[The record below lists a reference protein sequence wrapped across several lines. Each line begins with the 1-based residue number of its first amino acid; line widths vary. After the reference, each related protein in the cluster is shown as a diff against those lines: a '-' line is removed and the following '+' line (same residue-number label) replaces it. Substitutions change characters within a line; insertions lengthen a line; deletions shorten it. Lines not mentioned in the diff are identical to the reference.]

1 MTPLLKLQDPISVS
15 RARLS
20 FLPLAQPLPTHRHL
34 VAPEQAPCG
43 DFIGIFGGVSHRP
56 DLGLKPE
63 LFIDALSAAEEK
75 RMKEITATPFA
86 GIDHHRIVQQALMAE
101 KNRPYPIYLDQF
113 SEAILY
119 AHSTWLQGLWGQNP
133 ARDPRRPLLLMMEGA
148 STEKAAEHC
157 LEKTKHDLKT
167 FHLAL
172 PAQLQSN
179 LNLHLALPHVED
191 VPLER

>member
-1 MTPLLKLQDPISVS
+1 MTDPLKTQDPISVS

-34 VAPEQAPCG
+34 VAPEQASCG

-86 GIDHHRIVQQALMAE
+86 GIDPHRVVQQAFMAE
-101 KNRPYPIYLDQF
+101 KNHLYRIYLAQF
-113 SEAILY
+113 SDAKPLPPSLG
-119 AHSTWLQGLWGQNP
+119 AALMLQRFAPCMSEPCTVRPRPMWGGTPLKGLIQP
-133 ARDPRRPLLLMMEGA
+133 VERQTR
-148 STEKAAEHC
+148 KA
-157 LEKTKHDLKT
+157 
-167 FHLAL
+167 
-172 PAQLQSN
+172 
-179 LNLHLALPHVED
+179 
-191 VPLER
+191 